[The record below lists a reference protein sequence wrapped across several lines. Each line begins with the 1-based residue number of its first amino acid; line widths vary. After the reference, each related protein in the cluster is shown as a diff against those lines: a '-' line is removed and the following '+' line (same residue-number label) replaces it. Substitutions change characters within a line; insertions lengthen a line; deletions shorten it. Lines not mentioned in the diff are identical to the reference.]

1 VAVAPRSYRAWKLRH
16 PSTGTID
23 DAILAARL
31 RQLREHDG
39 RGRQRPE
46 VLYGRRKMTAW
57 LARTGFPTISKHTVD
72 RLMRDE
78 GMAGLVRGRKTV
90 TTIPAKSSTRA
101 GDMLNRQFTAPR
113 PNHTW
118 VTDFTYVPTW
128 SGFVYVAF
136 VIDLFSRSI
145 VGWQASTVK
154 DTAFVEGCLRMALS
168 RRDHTGR
175 PIEPGMIHHSDAC
188 PIHLHP
194 LHRDGGAGRAHRLD
208 RERGRCVRE
217 CGRGDRD
224 GTLQERS
231 DRENVPLPQGA
242 LKGLPEVKEIVFD
255 WVSWY
260 DNDRLHR
267 FLGNIPPEEYER
279 DYYSRT
285 SAHHKVTPPTNRR
298 HETRDDSLWDF
309 KVLQA
314 GTLTS
319 ARPDGPTPEIDLCPH
334 IPRSSIAVVTY
345 AKPIGACAG
354 LFHPLTYQV
363 IPAPPRWALHKGHR
377 LERPR

>member
-1 VAVAPRSYRAWKLRH
+1 MKADGHRVESTCRVLRQQGVAVAPRSYRAWKLRD
-16 PSTGTID
+16 PSTRTID
-23 DAILAARL
+23 DAILTARL

-57 LARTGFPTISKHTVD
+57 LARTGFPTVSKHTVD

-90 TTIPAKSSTRA
+90 TTIPVKNGTRA

-118 VTDFTYVPTW
+118 VTDFTYVATW

-136 VIDLFSRSI
+136 VIDLFSRAI

-154 DTAFVEGCLRMALS
+154 DTAFVEGCLRMALW

-175 PIEPGMIHHSDAC
+175 PIEPGMIHHSDAGSQYTS
-188 PIHLHP
+188 IRFTETVALEGLTASIGSVGDAYDNAAAETVMGLFKNEAIAKTSP
-194 LHRDGGAGRAHRLD
+194 L
-208 RERGRCVRE
+208 
-217 CGRGDRD
+217 
-224 GTLQERS
+224 RS
-231 DRENVPLPQGA
+231 GP
-242 LKGLPEVKEIVFD
+242 LKGLPEVEEIVFD

-260 DNDRLHR
+260 NNDRLHS

-279 DYYSRT
+279 AYYART
-285 SAHHKVTPPTNRR
+285 I
-298 HETRDDSLWDF
+298 
-309 KVLQA
+309 
-314 GTLTS
+314 
-319 ARPDGPTPEIDLCPH
+319 GPSKGD
-334 IPRSSIAVVTY
+334 A
-345 AKPIGACAG
+345 ANKPAA
-354 LFHPLTYQV
+354 
-363 IPAPPRWALHKGHR
+363 
-377 LERPR
+377 